1 MASHD
6 PPYKPP
12 DLRVPIFYVY
22 SQTDGAARHSLI
34 LRLCRMTP
42 WSLPGGHREIPADQ
56 SGDPGIDEAVDQARM
71 VLFLVSSAFLA
82 LDYCHGREV
91 RRILERHAAG
101 EAVVMVVLLE
111 PVDLH
116 GTPFETLLVLPSN
129 RIPVN
134 RWLPRGGV
142 WVKIG
147 LEIQTILEAITNHGQ
162 YGDRNRLTANAT
174 PDRPTDPAPLGR
186 QDIADL
192 LQRIAFPMDPL
203 AVQVNIVA
211 ELHRLSQGDPFLIH
225 RYIEDLAQRGEEA
238 LTLRAEELASIAPGP
253 EGYFQR
259 WWKDQHRRWG
269 QDNPLAEKQVR
280 EVLAILACAFGP
292 LRREELLAVADPDLW
307 LNDWTLDRTLK
318 PLWPF
323 IVGDGMAQSY
333 LISRG
338 IMVPGLMIRNA
349 RLRRFFH
356 DRMTPEER
364 SAVEERFIAWGNS
377 AIATLRGEGG
387 MDVVPRY
394 VARNYILHLQRAN
407 KAIDAFLPLL
417 DHGWQRTR
425 LTVGGGH
432 GHLLNDLHAVW
443 QRLEAINAAAADRH
457 EPLPYLAEEVRCAL
471 CEASVRSLTAKPSAV
486 LTARLVETGIWQPTQ
501 GVAVL
506 RRLPDDWQR
515 ADFMAPLAAALAGV
529 SIGPRDSDRNRLFGE
544 LLDMV
549 QATDGDYRR
558 QQALEELAPH
568 LPATLVP
575 RALAVARG
583 IGPKYDRERCLL
595 SLLPWLSA
603 SDRSRALDEILA
615 MAPDARRD
623 AKLRLHYLRRLVP
636 HLPMA
641 QRAEVL
647 DEVLTLVKAVYLDDE
662 WNRDEL
668 DVSVLL
674 RQLVAYLPTALQEK
688 ALTLAHRSSKTSR
701 GRARDLKRLAAHL
714 SPPWQQAALEAAL
727 EAAQRAEAEAAQER
741 AMAPPPP
748 TLEEEARQYEQQ
760 LLTTF
765 PSLSSEERASRL
777 AAYRERRL
785 AERRE
790 KDCLDRVHDLRTR
803 ALNASAAERDGLLIE
818 ALVTA
823 REIDDEGKRIQI
835 LDRRVRSP
843 SSAVIEAML
852 TLASTLSDDSRR
864 SEALTKVSRYCAEP
878 RLTAVLGEALTA
890 LLTIG
895 DDPAR
900 TRALQALTAYPVGKQ
915 ETTTATDWTGA
926 SDQQPPS
933 AIVVPFP
940 YSGTEAALH
949 RLLRTGLRRAASRSR
964 VECLHD
970 LRFLLP
976 LIHKLGGNGAIDG
989 TFRAIQDVCRW
1000 WP

>member
-6 PPYKPP
+6 PPYEPP
-12 DLRVPIFYVY
+12 DLRVPTFEVY
-22 SQTDGAARHSLI
+22 SQTDGAARHSLV

-162 YGDRNRLTANAT
+162 YGDRNRLAANAT

-238 LTLRAEELASIAPGP
+238 LTLRAEELASVAPGS

-506 RRLPDDWQR
+506 RRLPDDRQR

-529 SIGPRDSDRNRLFGE
+529 SIGPRDSERNRLFGE

-549 QATDGDYRR
+549 QAMDGDDR
-558 QQALEELAPH
+558 QQALKGLAPH

-583 IGPKYDRERCLL
+583 IGSEYHRERCLL
-595 SLLPWLSA
+595 SLLPGLSA
-603 SDRSRALDEILA
+603 SDRSRVLYEILA
-615 MAPDARRD
+615 MEPGSSE
-623 AKLRLHYLRRLVP
+623 AKWRLLYLLPLVP

-647 DEVLTLVKAVYLDDE
+647 DEILTLAEEVYLDWD
-662 WNRDEL
+662 RDEVG
-668 DVSVLL
+668 VSFLL
-674 RQLVAYLPTALQEK
+674 RQLGAYLPTALQEK
-688 ALTLAHRSSKTSR
+688 ALTLANRSSKTSG
-701 GRARDLKRLAAHL
+701 GRAIVLKRLAAHL
-714 SPPWQQAALEAAL
+714 SLPWRQAAL
-727 EAAQRAEAEAAQER
+727 EAAQRAEAEAARER

-790 KDCLDRVHDLRTR
+790 EDCLDRVHDLWMR

-823 REIDDEGKRIQI
+823 REIDDEGKRSRI
-835 LDRRVRSP
+835 LDWRVRSP

-949 RLLRTGLRRAASRSR
+949 RLLRTELRRAASRSR

-976 LIHKLGGNGAIDG
+976 LIHKLGGDKAIVD